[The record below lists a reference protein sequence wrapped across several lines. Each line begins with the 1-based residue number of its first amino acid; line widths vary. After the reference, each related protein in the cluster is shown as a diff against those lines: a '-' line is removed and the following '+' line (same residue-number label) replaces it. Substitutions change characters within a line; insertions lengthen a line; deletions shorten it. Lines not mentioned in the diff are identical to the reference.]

1 MLWWSAEDELRSL
14 TAWQPEER
22 KSGSESVDTS
32 VLLGRQQQGMQ
43 TVAGVGIV
51 FLITTPVSF
60 MVDGYQWYGRALAQ
74 TMQPSSDDDLLTFS
88 AYNLEFDDVVDRLSS
103 FMGKMQQSASW
114 PGVVWSKKEVNRG
127 AGSELLSS
135 LSGQPNFSSS
145 SGGKSRPCGSVLDK
159 RGGGMQFEKLMSSGW
174 GRFSTNL
181 SLQSSN
187 QGYCRTGRE

>member
-103 FMGKMQQSASW
+103 
-114 PGVVWSKKEVNRG
+114 
-127 AGSELLSS
+127 S
-135 LSGQPNFSSS
+135 LG
-145 SGGKSRPCGSVLDK
+145 
-159 RGGGMQFEKLMSSGW
+159 
-174 GRFSTNL
+174 
-181 SLQSSN
+181 
-187 QGYCRTGRE
+187 